1 MPKNRIQEFIFS
13 LIMVAVMVYGMICY
27 NIALAQGGLAT
38 SAFAAA
44 FHEFAFMAPIALVLE
59 MLVVSPRAHAA
70 AVRMV
75 GPLPKAPFA
84 MIAAMSLVTV
94 QYMCPLMSL
103 VATLLIKR
111 PAPGDLVAVWFQT
124 TALNLPAARC
134 WQLFFAGPAVRRL
147 FALIFTE
154 RTAEGVA
161 VSGASELE

>member
-38 SAFAAA
+38 SAFAVA

-59 MLVVSPRAHAA
+59 MLVVSPRAHAT

-75 GPLPKAPFA
+75 GPSPKAPFA

-103 VATLLIKR
+103 VATLVIKR
-111 PAPGDLVAVWFQT
+111 PAAPDIVSTWIQT
-124 TALNLPAARC
+124 TLLNLPMALL
-134 WQLFFAGPAVRRL
+134 WQFFVAGPIVRSAFGALVRPSAV
-147 FALIFTE
+147 A
-154 RTAEGVA
+154 
-161 VSGASELE
+161 SGSEAR